1 MARYDSITIDETGV
15 TRCLD
20 DGSALTLCW
29 ADLVEVALVTVNQGP
44 FAEDLFFMLGDARGN
59 RCLLPGAKAAAL
71 LPRLQRLPGFDNR
84 QVQRA
89 ADCIVDEGQFLCWR
103 GRPGQAVV
111 CG

>member
-1 MARYDSITIDETGV
+1 MPRFDSFMIDEIGV

-20 DGSALTLCW
+20 DGSVRVLVW
-29 ADLVEVALVTVNQGP
+29 AELVEVSLVTVDHGP
-44 FAEDLFFMLGDARGN
+44 FAEDLFFVLGDVHGH

-89 ADCIVDEGQFLCWR
+89 ADCVDEAHFVCWR

-111 CG
+111 CA

>member
-1 MARYDSITIDETGV
+1 MAHCNDITIDETGV

-20 DGSALTLCW
+20 DGSVVVLVW
-29 ADLVEVALVTVNQGP
+29 SELVEVALVTVDQGP
-44 FAEDLFFMLGDARGN
+44 FAEDLFFVLGDVRGN

-71 LPRLQRLPGFDNR
+71 LPRLQRLPGFDNK

-89 ADCIVDEGQFLCWR
+89 ADCIDEAHFVCWR

-111 CG
+111 CA